1 VHPKQVQ
8 NSFFLGL
15 VLLVSAAF
23 LYLISGYFQPIFWAA
38 ILGVLFL
45 PVQYALERRLRN
57 RPSLVAVLTVILIFF
72 TVLVPSLLV
81 TSAVVNEAAHLYQR
95 IQSGEIDPG
104 AALRWLQGWMPG
116 LTSWAEGIGI
126 DVGQWPQKVS
136 DIVVKASQ
144 YIGGKALTAGQNV
157 ANFMIKFLI
166 MLYLLFFILRDGDQ
180 MMEKIIAALPFGDDR
195 ERELFGKFAEVSRA
209 TLKGTLVIGIVQ
221 GALGGLAF
229 AVVGIKGA
237 AFWAT
242 IMAVMSIV
250 PAVGTALVWIPAVVY
265 LLLTGHVAAGIGLLV
280 WCAAVV
286 GSVDNLLRPRLV
298 GGDTEMPDL
307 LILLST
313 LGGLSM
319 FGAVGLIIGPVIAGI
334 FLTVWE
340 IYGTTFRELLPDKA
354 ATSE

>member
-1 VHPKQVQ
+1 VEPKQVQ
-8 NSFFLGL
+8 NFFFLGL

-81 TSAVVNEAAHLYQR
+81 TSAVVNEASQLYQR

-116 LTSWAEGIGI
+116 LTSWAEGLGI
-126 DVGQWPQKVS
+126 DVAQWPQKVS
-136 DIVVKASQ
+136 DIAVKASQ

-166 MLYLLFFILRDGDQ
+166 MLYLLFFILRDGDE

-209 TLKGTLVIGIVQ
+209 TLKGTLVIGIIQ
-221 GALGGLAF
+221 GALGGIMFGVLGMQG
-229 AVVGIKGA
+229 AVFWGVVMVFLSILPLVGA
-237 AFWAT
+237 
-242 IMAVMSIV
+242 S
-250 PAVGTALVWIPAVVY
+250 LVWIPAVIFLVVSGAY
-265 LLLTGHVAAGIGLLV
+265 GKALAMALFGGVVIGLL
-280 WCAAVV
+280 
-286 GSVDNLLRPRLV
+286 DNVLRPILIGR
-298 GGDTEMPDL
+298 DTKMPDY

-313 LGGLSM
+313 LGGLSI
-319 FGAVGLIIGPVIAGI
+319 FGISGFVIGPIIAAL
-334 FLTVWE
+334 FLSVWAMFE
-340 IYGTTFRELLPDKA
+340 KEHRDLD
-354 ATSE
+354 

>member
-8 NSFFLGL
+8 NFFFLGL

-45 PVQYALERRLRN
+45 PVQRALERRLRD
-57 RPSLVAVLTVILIFF
+57 RRSLAAVLTVILIFF

-81 TSAVVNEAAHLYQR
+81 TSAVVNEATQLYQR

-116 LTSWAEGIGI
+116 LTSWAEGVGI

-136 DIVVKASQ
+136 EIAVKASQ
-144 YIGGKALTAGQNV
+144 YIGGMALTAGQNV

-166 MLYLLFFILRDGDQ
+166 MLYLLFFILRDGDE

-209 TLKGTLVIGIVQ
+209 TLKGTLVIGIIQGTLGGIMFGVLGMQ
-221 GALGGLAF
+221 GAVFWG
-229 AVVGIKGA
+229 VVMVFLSILPLVGA
-237 AFWAT
+237 
-242 IMAVMSIV
+242 S
-250 PAVGTALVWIPAVVY
+250 LVWIPAVIFLVVSGAFGKA
-265 LLLTGHVAAGIGLLV
+265 LAMALFGGVVIGLL
-280 WCAAVV
+280 
-286 GSVDNLLRPRLV
+286 DNVLRPILIGR
-298 GGDTEMPDL
+298 DTKMPDY

-313 LGGLSM
+313 LGGLSI
-319 FGAVGLIIGPVIAGI
+319 FGISGFVIGPIIAAL
-334 FLTVWE
+334 FLSVWAMFE
-340 IYGTTFRELLPDKA
+340 KEHRDLD
-354 ATSE
+354 